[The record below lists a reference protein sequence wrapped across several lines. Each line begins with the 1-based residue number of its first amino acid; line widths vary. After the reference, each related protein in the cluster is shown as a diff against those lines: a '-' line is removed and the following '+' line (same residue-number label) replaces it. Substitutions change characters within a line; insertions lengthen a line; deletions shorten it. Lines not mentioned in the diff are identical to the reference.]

1 MNDRLKFRA
10 YITCNICNDVEEEK
24 EVSFYIYDVAVY
36 SDGMIGFSRDSLLD
50 VLSKLDLTENQK
62 DEIEE
67 YISENSYCEDY
78 EWFSVE
84 FGEVEQCTELK
95 DKNGKLIYEGDIVK
109 TVLSDGSPFYHI
121 IKWYDGKFVADYG
134 WAYSEELEDYCSI
147 SQEWIG
153 KKEVVGN
160 IRENADLL
168 KNPENFNTSAENVK
182 GDN

>member
-1 MNDRLKFRA
+1 MDDRLKFRVWDSEEKT
-10 YITCNICNDVEEEK
+10 YKSSDYPFFLCDDGDVLDTHFDVRNNDV
-24 EVSFYIYDVAVY
+24 V
-36 SDGMIGFSRDSLLD
+36 
-50 VLSKLDLTENQK
+50 
-62 DEIEE
+62 
-67 YISENSYCEDY
+67 
-78 EWFSVE
+78 
-84 FGEVEQCTELK
+84 VEQCTELK

-160 IRENADLL
+160 IHENADLL
-168 KNPENFNTSAENVK
+168 KNPENFNVSGENVK
-182 GDN
+182 GDNK